1 MTEEKKPVTT
11 VAPLLYDLTSLQREA
26 ANRYGF
32 SAKRTLQLAQECYE
46 KHKVL
51 TYPRTDSRYLPE
63 DYLGKVYG
71 IVGTVAEQNPEFAPF
86 ARDILDNKRI
96 KPNRRVFDTKKVSD
110 HFAIIPT
117 GKMEKLT
124 LRGTRR
130 NSLKW
135 SWPVS
140 WPSSSPLPC
149 LKTRGEPR
157 SLPTRTA

>member
-32 SAKRTLQLAQECYE
+32 SRQAHAAAGPGSYE

-86 ARDILDNKRI
+86 CQGHSGQQAHQAQPAR
-96 KPNRRVFDTKKVSD
+96 V
-110 HFAIIPT
+110 
-117 GKMEKLT
+117 
-124 LRGTRR
+124 
-130 NSLKW
+130 
-135 SWPVS
+135 
-140 WPSSSPLPC
+140 
-149 LKTRGEPR
+149 
-157 SLPTRTA
+157 

>member
-11 VAPLLYDLTSLQREA
+11 IAPLLYDLTSLQREA

-71 IVGTVAEQNPEFAPF
+71 IVGTVAEQDPEFATF
-86 ARDILDNKRI
+86 AKDILDNKAHQAQ
-96 KPNRRVFDTKKVSD
+96 PG
-110 HFAIIPT
+110 AC
-117 GKMEKLT
+117 LT
-124 LRGTRR
+124 RKR
-130 NSLKW
+130 
-135 SWPVS
+135 
-140 WPSSSPLPC
+140 
-149 LKTRGEPR
+149 
-157 SLPTRTA
+157 